1 MAYRGLTWWG
11 FLLRWLAALVLVFA
25 TFNPFGLSYFHWV
38 TAFGGTSG
46 SGDVP
51 LKILVG
57 LILLAGF
64 AVYFRA
70 TWISLGVLGIVLI
83 VAVLGVFVWLLADYR
98 VVDVEAP
105 SAIALL
111 VELILSVVM
120 AVGMSWSHVQRRL
133 SGQVDVDD
141 DDQ

>member
-1 MAYRGLTWWG
+1 MAVRRFSWQG
-11 FLLRWLAALVLVFA
+11 FLLRWLAALVLVFV
-25 TFNPFGLSYFHWV
+25 TFNPWGVSYVHW
-38 TAFGGTSG
+38 ALAADGGSI
-46 SGDVP
+46 P
-51 LKILVG
+51 LKILAG
-57 LILLAGF
+57 LLLLAGF

-70 TWISLGVLGIVLI
+70 TWVALGLMGIVLI

-98 VVDVEAP
+98 VVDVQTP
-105 SAIALL
+105 WVVALV

-141 DDQ
+141 VDE